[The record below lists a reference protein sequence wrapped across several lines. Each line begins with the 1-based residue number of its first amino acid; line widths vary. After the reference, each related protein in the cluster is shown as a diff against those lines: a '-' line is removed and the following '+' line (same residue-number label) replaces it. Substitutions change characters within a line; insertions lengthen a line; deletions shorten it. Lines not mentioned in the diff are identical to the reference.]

1 MARIDG
7 EKLTELVTAWGDER
21 GITKP
26 QNVKTQIIKLIEE
39 VGELAQGINKVEAN
53 PEYIDQIKDSIGD
66 IQVVLIILSR
76 QLDIEYD
83 ECLFEAY
90 KVIKNRKGKTTEDG
104 AFVKEED
111 L

>member
-1 MARIDG
+1 M
-7 EKLTELVTAWGDER
+7 
-21 GITKP
+21 
-26 QNVKTQIIKLIEE
+26 
-39 VGELAQGINKVEAN
+39 
-53 PEYIDQIKDSIGD
+53 
-66 IQVVLIILSR
+66 IILSR